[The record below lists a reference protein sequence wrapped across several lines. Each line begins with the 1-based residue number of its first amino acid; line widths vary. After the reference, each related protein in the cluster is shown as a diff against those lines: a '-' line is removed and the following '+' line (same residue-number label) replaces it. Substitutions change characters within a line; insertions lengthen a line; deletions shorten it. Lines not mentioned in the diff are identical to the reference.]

1 MHYAFQYLYELT
13 CNRIALH
20 TMSVPQESPGIFVA
34 IEGADRTGKSTQSSL
49 LADALSK
56 LTGKKTLLLKFP
68 DRETALGHHLNDY
81 LLGDHNIDSHALHLL
96 FTANRLVISRSSD
109 FFSNRLAYALYIYLA
124 SLIGLHYRVD
134 FIINLHGRKQDE
146 LRNALSSGISVVADR
161 YSYSGIA
168 YTSAKSPPTPSWQWC
183 CDMEKGLVEPDLV
196 ICLTPERFDHL
207 KERNGYG
214 TERYETD
221 DFQQRVLE
229 NYIRLSKDA
238 KYADCSEL
246 DEEDHP
252 HHQPSQFWHFV
263 QATNKTV
270 EEVHECIMAIVKMK
284 LKSMQ
289 APEITDRVD

>member
-1 MHYAFQYLYELT
+1 
-13 CNRIALH
+13 
-20 TMSVPQESPGIFVA
+20 MSVPQESPGIFVA

-68 DRETALGHHLNDY
+68 DRDTALGHHLNDY

-96 FTANRLVISRSSD
+96 FTANRWE
-109 FFSNRLAYALYIYLA
+109 
-124 SLIGLHYRVD
+124 
-134 FIINLHGRKQDE
+134 KQDE

-238 KYADCSEL
+238 KYADYSEL
-246 DEEDHP
+246 DAEDHP
-252 HHQPSQFWHFV
+252 HHEPSQFWHFV

-270 EEVHECIMAIVKMK
+270 EEVHECIMAIVQMK

-289 APEITDRVD
+289 VPEISDRVD